1 MANFVRVIQPGLSTT
16 VQDLGRPS
24 HQIEGFPESGA
35 MDKFSYKLANLL
47 VNNHRNS
54 ASLEFVS
61 TGPTF
66 RFGCDSFIA
75 LTGGK
80 VNATLNGQPILQNEV
95 VEVVAGSILKVGPV
109 TEGNYGY
116 LAFSNGGVITQP
128 VLDSRSTTLRTQMGG
143 LDGRALETG
152 DTIPI
157 RDSVVMPSLTSRK
170 IYIKHELI
178 TEIHFVKGPQWDLFS
193 QKALQQFQSET
204 YQISEQMDR
213 MGYRLNGQKL
223 DVPEKS
229 LLSEGTVFG
238 NIQITRD
245 GSPIA
250 LLADRQTT
258 GGYPVIGTII
268 RADLNR
274 FVQMKQG
281 QQFKFV
287 MTDMDTAVEKL
298 VQQQKI
304 INDTFEKW
312 YAGRYVEPIG
322 PIRRDAIKI
331 ARLIRAN
338 K

>member
-61 TGPTF
+61 TGPTL

-178 TEIHFVKGPQWDLFS
+178 TEIHFVKGLQWDLFS

>member
-16 VQDLGRPS
+16 VQDLGRPN

-35 MDKFSYKLANLL
+35 MDRFSYKLANLL

-61 TGPTF
+61 TGPTL
-66 RFGCDSFIA
+66 RFACDSFIA

-95 VEVVAGSILKVGPV
+95 IEVADGSILKIGPV
-109 TEGNYGY
+109 IEGNYGY

-128 VLDSRSTTLRTQMGG
+128 VLDSRSTTLRTKMGG

-157 RDSVVMPSLTSRK
+157 RDSVVMPSLSSRK
-170 IYIKHELI
+170 IVIKSKKV
-178 TEIHFVKGPQWDLFS
+178 TEIHFVKGPHWEMFS
-193 QKALQQFQSET
+193 RKAQEQFQSEI

-213 MGYRLNGQKL
+213 MGYRLNGPKL
-223 DVPEKS
+223 EVPKKS
-229 LLSEGTVFG
+229 LLSEGTVLG

-274 FVQMKQG
+274 FVQMEQG

-287 MTDMDTAVEKL
+287 LIDIDTAVEKL
-298 VQQQKI
+298 VQQQKV

-312 YAGRYVEPIG
+312 YAGRYIEPIG
-322 PIRRDAIKI
+322 PIRRNAIKI
-331 ARLIRAN
+331 SRLIRAN

>member
-61 TGPTF
+61 TGPTL
-66 RFGCDSFIA
+66 RFACDSFIA

-95 VEVVAGSILKVGPV
+95 VEVAAGSILKVGPV

-170 IYIKHELI
+170 ISIKHESI

-238 NIQITRD
+238 NVQITRD

-258 GGYPVIGTII
+258 GGYPVIATII

-274 FVQMKQG
+274 FVQMRQG

>member
-61 TGPTF
+61 TGPTL

>member
-16 VQDLGRPS
+16 VQDLGRPG

-61 TGPTF
+61 TGPTL
-66 RFGCDSFIA
+66 RFACDSFIA

-80 VNATLNGQPILQNEV
+80 VNATLNGKPILQNEV
-95 VEVVAGSILKVGPV
+95 VEVAEGSILKVGPV

-116 LAFSNGGVITQP
+116 LAFSNGGVITP
-128 VLDSRSTTLRTQMGG
+128 PILDSRSTTLRTQMGG
-143 LDGRALETG
+143 LDGRALEVG

-157 RDSVVMPSLTSRK
+157 RDSVVMPSLSSRK
-170 IYIKHELI
+170 ITIKHELI
-178 TEIHFVKGPQWDLFS
+178 TEIHFVKGPQWEMFS
-193 QKALQQFQSET
+193 QKAQQQFQNET

-213 MGYRLNGQKL
+213 MGYRLNGKKL
-223 DVPEKS
+223 AVPKKS

-274 FVQMKQG
+274 FVQMKHG
-281 QQFKFV
+281 QQFKFIL
-287 MTDMDTAVEKL
+287 TDMDTAVEKL